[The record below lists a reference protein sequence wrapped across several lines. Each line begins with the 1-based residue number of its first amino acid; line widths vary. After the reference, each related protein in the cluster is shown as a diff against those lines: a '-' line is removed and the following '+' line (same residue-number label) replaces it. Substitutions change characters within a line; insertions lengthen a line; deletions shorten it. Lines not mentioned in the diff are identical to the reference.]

1 MWGKLKQYLEPP
13 RSGEAEGRPDQR
25 LAVAAMLVEIAR
37 ADFKNDE
44 AEAATVAGLLGQ
56 HFGLNAGE
64 AEQLMADAGARLDQV
79 VSLHKFVDELNQQ
92 LGAEDK
98 RLLMQQIWRVAY
110 ADGHLDAHEEHL
122 ARRISELLH
131 ISHEDFIREK
141 LRVAPGAG
149 GAL

>member
-1 MWGKLKQYLEPP
+1 MWGKLKQFLEQPDADA
-13 RSGEAEGRPDQR
+13 SASKPDQR
-25 LAVAAMLVEIAR
+25 MAVAAMLVEIAR
-37 ADFKNDE
+37 ADFKDDE
-44 AEAATVAGLLGQ
+44 AEAQTIAGLLRQ
-56 HFGLNAGE
+56 HFGLSAKE
-64 AEQLMADAGARLDQV
+64 AKQLIADAGARLDQV

-131 ISHEDFIREK
+131 IPHEDFIREK